1 MLRFSVRPVRK
12 NNSGFDFQERCRMY
26 DFDGINDRRDSNS
39 MKRASVHKR
48 LTAEQRAA
56 DPLPMWVTDRSFAL
70 LSPLPGSEISW
81 IRARLARLESTELLG
96 LSGIVVS
103 GSY

>member
-1 MLRFSVRPVRK
+1 
-12 NNSGFDFQERCRMY
+12 MY
-26 DFDGINDRRDSNS
+26 DFDEINDRRDSNS

-70 LSPLPGSEISW
+70 LSPSKMRCS
-81 IRARLARLESTELLG
+81 RKSTEGRQPQAILSTNFLLEIPV
-96 LSGIVVS
+96 SYEDIVFS
-103 GSY
+103 FQSL